1 MFGLV
6 WFSWNKHFPVKVL
19 TFGQDIYI
27 YYIHLLLVHQYSDME
42 GEAGT
47 QVDDAQK
54 DKEIARNKKAEKE
67 KKREATFEMTTT
79 KKEAPEKGKVSFW
92 IFALYTLPCSI

>member
-1 MFGLV
+1 M
-6 WFSWNKHFPVKVL
+6 KVL

-27 YYIHLLLVHQYSDME
+27 YYIHLLLVDQYSDMK

-47 QVDDAQK
+47 QVNDAQK

-79 KKEAPEKGKVSFW
+79 KKEAPEKGKVSFG

>member
-1 MFGLV
+1 
-6 WFSWNKHFPVKVL
+6 
-19 TFGQDIYI
+19 
-27 YYIHLLLVHQYSDME
+27 ME

-47 QVDDAQK
+47 QVGDAQK
-54 DKEIARNKKAEKE
+54 DLEITRNKKAEKE

-92 IFALYTLPCSI
+92 IFALYTLP

>member
-1 MFGLV
+1 
-6 WFSWNKHFPVKVL
+6 
-19 TFGQDIYI
+19 
-27 YYIHLLLVHQYSDME
+27 ME

-54 DKEIARNKKAEKE
+54 DKEIARNTKAEKE

-79 KKEAPEKGKVSFW
+79 KKEAPEKGKVSFCINKVTSQGSSKFCQLLTSTDW
-92 IFALYTLPCSI
+92 YLYSSAWL